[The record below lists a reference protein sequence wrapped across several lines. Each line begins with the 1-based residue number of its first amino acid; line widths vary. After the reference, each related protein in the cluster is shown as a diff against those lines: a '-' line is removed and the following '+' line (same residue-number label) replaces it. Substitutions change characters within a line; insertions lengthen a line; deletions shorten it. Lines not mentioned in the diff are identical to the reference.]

1 MIRSQHRCRSKTH
14 NVFSEQLN
22 KIILIYNDDKR
33 MQSIALI
40 ETYAYGTRKD
50 LICQKEKI
58 KRNII
63 KQYKQYKQYNLY
75 CITKEHIKIH
85 NLNWPEIPDHPY

>member
-1 MIRSQHRCRSKTH
+1 
-14 NVFSEQLN
+14 
-22 KIILIYNDDKR
+22 